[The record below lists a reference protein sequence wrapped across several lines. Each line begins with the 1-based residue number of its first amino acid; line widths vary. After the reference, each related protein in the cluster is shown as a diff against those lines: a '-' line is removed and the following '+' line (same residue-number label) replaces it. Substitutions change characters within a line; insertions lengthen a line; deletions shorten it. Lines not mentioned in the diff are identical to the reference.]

1 MISIACC
8 AVNVFICVV
17 SSTLA
22 NFSHLTYS
30 EQFEFLQVHL
40 QFVCAL
46 FLVSGWYVLL
56 NLAIFLCPVQCSAL
70 LSLISV
76 IFQFVS
82 SISVNRC
89 ETAAVESAL

>member
-22 NFSHLTYS
+22 DFSHVTYS

-56 NLAIFLCPVQCSAL
+56 NLTIFLMSSAVQCIAVIDISD
-70 LSLISV
+70 ISV
-76 IFQFVS
+76 CIID
-82 SISVNRC
+82 IS
-89 ETAAVESAL
+89 E

>member
-1 MISIACC
+1 
-8 AVNVFICVV
+8 V

-22 NFSHLTYS
+22 DFSHVTYS

-56 NLAIFLCPVQCSAL
+56 NLTIFMSSAVQCIAVIDISD
-70 LSLISV
+70 ISV
-76 IFQFVS
+76 CIID
-82 SISVNRC
+82 IS
-89 ETAAVESAL
+89 E

>member
-1 MISIACC
+1 
-8 AVNVFICVV
+8 V

-56 NLAIFLCPVQCSAL
+56 NLTIFFMSSAVQCIAVIDISD
-70 LSLISV
+70 ISV
-76 IFQFVS
+76 CIID
-82 SISVNRC
+82 IS
-89 ETAAVESAL
+89 E